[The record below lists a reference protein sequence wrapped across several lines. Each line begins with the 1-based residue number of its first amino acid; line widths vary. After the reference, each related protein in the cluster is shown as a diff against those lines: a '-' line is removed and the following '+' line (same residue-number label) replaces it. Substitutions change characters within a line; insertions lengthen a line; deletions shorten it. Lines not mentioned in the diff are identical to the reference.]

1 MSTLANKTLTL
12 TMIALS
18 LAGCGVEEPAKDL
31 NTISESEPSEVASAI
46 ENTTI
51 GDQVKSE
58 PKTEGISEINST
70 QMDSANSNI
79 EAPGIPLPSRFPTR
93 PIIAHD
99 PECPTDQSQFDQTR
113 PVFKHLG
120 VDIEPVNPATGMA
133 GAFDL
138 NNLSASGGS
147 MFFEPF
153 GYKPRW
159 GDYAPISDWI
169 FSSAP
174 GTNIYSPID
183 GVVVNVAHNTNW
195 DDWEIIM
202 QPRNCAK
209 SEYWVVLDHV
219 VDVQVEIGQRLT
231 AGQVVA
237 KKGSFT
243 NNGLFEGNS
252 RSFEITVGNSKKEA
266 FCPLMFFP
274 EPERTQAI
282 EKLTQLMRDIE
293 SFNSPTNYYRQDT
306 YNENAWFVDGEAG
319 SLVGC
324 YLEKTTF

>member
-1 MSTLANKTLTL
+1 MTTLSNKTMILM
-12 TMIALS
+12 MIAIS
-18 LAGCGVEEPAKDL
+18 LTSCGTEEPVKDL
-31 NTISESEPSEVASAI
+31 KTLSEPTV
-46 ENTTI
+46 TTTTTEKVTTAEP
-51 GDQVKSE
+51 VKSE
-58 PKTEGISEINST
+58 SKTEAIPETNST
-70 QMDSANSNI
+70 QMESTDSNI

-93 PIIAHD
+93 PIPVYD
-99 PECPTDQSQFDQTR
+99 PECPTDVSQFDQTR

-120 VDIEPVNPATGMA
+120 VDIEPLNPATGRA

-183 GVVVNVAHNTNW
+183 GVVVNVAHNSNW

-274 EPERTQAI
+274 EAERTQAI
-282 EKLTQLMRDIE
+282 AKLAQLMRDIE
-293 SFNSPTNYYRQDT
+293 SYSSPTNYLRQDT
-306 YNENAWFVDGEAG
+306 YNENSWFEDSNAG
-319 SLVGC
+319 SFVGC